1 MHNNL
6 ITTAVGSYP
15 KPPHLMEA
23 RAKAARAQI
32 SRDELMDLEKKATEH
47 WIRLQEDLDMDILVD
62 GEMYR
67 GDMATYFA
75 ENLEGMDISGLVR
88 SYGNRY
94 YRKPVATGA
103 IKRPKAITVDW
114 WKYSQS
120 LTDRPVKGMLT
131 GPYTIAD
138 WSFDEHF
145 GSREAFVLNLARVIN
160 EEARD
165 LQAAGCRYI
174 QIDEPAASTRPE
186 EMALVAEGLRVSTE
200 GLDAVTITH
209 ICYGDFAT
217 VFDGILTLPVDVLD
231 LEMANSDYHL
241 LEYFEDKKTDK
252 ILALGVFDVHHH
264 APESIEAM
272 EAGIERALNVLPGKQ
287 IWVTPD
293 CGLKTRT
300 EEESMAKLKNMM
312 QATNNVRARRGL
324 S

>member
-15 KPPHLMEA
+15 KPPYLLEA
-23 RAKAARAQI
+23 RSKAARNQI
-32 SRDELMDLEKKATEH
+32 SRQDLAELEKNATEH
-47 WIRLQEDLDMDILVD
+47 WVRVQEELDLDILVD

-75 ENLEGMDISGLVR
+75 ENLEGMGISGLVR

-94 YRKPVATGA
+94 YRKPVALGA
-103 IKRPKAITVDW
+103 IRRPAPITVDW
-114 WKYSQS
+114 WKYSQG
-120 LTDRPVKGMLT
+120 LTERPVKGMLT

-138 WSFDEHF
+138 WSFDEHY
-145 GSREAFVLNLARVIN
+145 GSREAFVMALARVIHD
-160 EEARD
+160 EARD
-165 LQAAGCRYI
+165 LQDAGCRYI

-186 EMALVAEGLRVSTE
+186 EMDLVAEGLRVATE

-209 ICYGDFAT
+209 ICYGDFAA
-217 VFDGILTLPVDVLD
+217 VFDGILRLPVDVLD

-241 LEYFEDKKTDK
+241 LQYFEGKETDK
-252 ILALGVFDVHHH
+252 ILALGVFDVHNHDL
-264 APESIEAM
+264 EAVEEM
-272 EAGIERALNVLPGKQ
+272 SAGIERALNVLPGRQ

-300 EEESMAKLKNMM
+300 EEEAVAKLKNMM
-312 QATNNVRARRGL
+312 DATKRVRAHRGL
-324 S
+324 N